1 MVIMISHQVKLL
13 LLSMICVWINI
24 SCALANGDIISTTI
38 ELPFAKD
45 TIIDGRIQNN
55 FTLESGAII
64 RGDSSKKNL
73 SLVFTGDEY
82 FEGLNFIIKTLDQ
95 ENIKGSFFFTG
106 RLYRNPEVS
115 SMIKELYAKGHYLG
129 AHSDMHIL
137 YNDWIKRDSMLVTK
151 DSLLKDLEENFKVMQ
166 SQGIDH
172 PKKFYIPPYEWWNR
186 EIAGYINDLGIEL
199 LSFTPGTRTNADYTW
214 PGMGAAYKSSDQLM
228 EAVKIFE
235 QTKGLNGII
244 LLIHIGTDPRRTDKF
259 FNSLPELI
267 RFCRQKGYEFFSISE
282 LLHY

>member
-1 MVIMISHQVKLL
+1 MRFLKVKLL
-13 LLSMICVWINI
+13 LISMIWIWINI
-24 SCALANGDIISTTI
+24 SFAMANGVIISTTI
-38 ELPFAKD
+38 KLPFTKD

-64 RGDSSKKNL
+64 RGDSSKKNI

-82 FEGLNFIIKTLDQ
+82 FEGLNSIIKTLDQ
-95 ENIKGSFFFTG
+95 ENIKGAFFFTG
-106 RLYRNPEVS
+106 RLYRNAAVS
-115 SMIKELYAKGHYLG
+115 SLIKELHVKGHYLG
-129 AHSDMHIL
+129 AHSDMHVL

-151 DSLLKDLEENFKVMQ
+151 DSLLNDLAENFKVMQ
-166 SQGIDH
+166 SLGIDH
-172 PKKFYIPPYEWWNR
+172 PKKYYIPPYEWWNR
-186 EIAGYINDLGIEL
+186 EIAGYINEQGIEL
-199 LSFTPGTRTNADYTW
+199 ISFTPGTRTNADYTW

-244 LLIHIGTDPRRTDKF
+244 LLVHIGTDPRRTDKF
-259 FNSLPELI
+259 FNRLPELI
-267 RFCRQKGYEFFSISE
+267 SYCREKGYDFLTISE